1 MRPGLG
7 VLLMLMGAV
16 ACDGHAAQETS
27 AWPEWEAF
35 VARFVQDDGR
45 VIDLTFDGKTTSEGQ
60 SYALFFALV
69 ANQRERFDTLLNWT
83 SDNLAGGR
91 LGERLP
97 AWLWG
102 KRDDGSWGVK
112 DQNAAAD
119 ADLWIAYSLLEAA
132 RLWNAPDSAETAR
145 KRLALIRDLDVVD
158 AGRAGM
164 VLLPGPVG
172 FKLDGGRYR
181 LDPSYLPGFLLH
193 YLHNIDPQGPWR
205 AVWDS
210 QLRVAPQIFRA
221 GIAPDL
227 YVVDTRGRVM
237 PDSEREPSGS
247 YDAIRVYLWAGM
259 SGPDQQEL
267 LKLLGGYAQLIRRD
281 AKPPEKVNPLTGKV
295 TSSEYSPSGFSG
307 AVLPYLSAL
316 GEQGLLDQ
324 QLKRL
329 QAAAMRARVGE
340 ATNYYDQVLILF
352 GKGWLDG
359 QYRFDE
365 QGRVQPRWMH

>member
-1 MRPGLG
+1 
-7 VLLMLMGAV
+7 
-16 ACDGHAAQETS
+16 
-27 AWPEWEAF
+27 
-35 VARFVQDDGR
+35 
-45 VIDLTFDGKTTSEGQ
+45 
-60 SYALFFALV
+60 
-69 ANQRERFDTLLNWT
+69 
-83 SDNLAGGR
+83 
-91 LGERLP
+91 
-97 AWLWG
+97 
-102 KRDDGSWGVK
+102 
-112 DQNAAAD
+112 
-119 ADLWIAYSLLEAA
+119 
-132 RLWNAPDSAETAR
+132 
-145 KRLALIRDLDVVD
+145 
-158 AGRAGM
+158 
-164 VLLPGPVG
+164 
-172 FKLDGGRYR
+172 
-181 LDPSYLPGFLLH
+181 
-193 YLHNIDPQGPWR
+193 
-205 AVWDS
+205 
-210 QLRVAPQIFRA
+210 
-221 GIAPDL
+221 
-227 YVVDTRGRVM
+227 M